1 MTLVRRFQVAP
12 ALVRLIRKERGSS
25 RITEGYFPPQSGRT
39 SFVRVDGGQC
49 HLVLVTSDNGASSEE
64 RTEVP
69 RAHGDALLDVC
80 AGRAAYDRTQVAL
93 GNGCDALI
101 DRYVAPGNVDV
112 VTVVFDNPDE
122 ASGFPVPP
130 WFGPEVSADQAYEG
144 RSIALQGVPHP
155 GEIALSNAA
164 LDAVLD
170 LIEPRYGFGRYAA
183 PSRNGEETGV
193 VNALRRIATPPAP
206 EPAPPPP
213 EPEPVHEPV
222 HQAVHEPAPPQA
234 EASPE
239 TAPPPL
245 PPEPHPDTRID
256 DVIESLSQALG
267 AAVPGGDAA
276 RDDGT
281 PAFERWT
288 VRPRRTQPTP

>member
-49 HLVLVTSDNGASSEE
+49 HLVLVTSDNGSSSEE

-93 GNGCDALI
+93 GNGRDALI
-101 DRYVAPGNVDV
+101 DRYVAPGAVDV
-112 VTVVFDNPDE
+112 VSVVFDNPDE
-122 ASGFPVPP
+122 ANGFPVPP
-130 WFGPEVSADQAYEG
+130 WFGPEVSTDPAYEG
-144 RSIALQGVPHP
+144 RSIALQGVPQP
-155 GEIALSNAA
+155 GEIGLSNAA

-183 PSRNGEETGV
+183 PSRNGEEAGV
-193 VNALRRIATPPAP
+193 VNALRRLTTAPAP
-206 EPAPPPP
+206 E
-213 EPEPVHEPV
+213 
-222 HQAVHEPAPPQA
+222 
-234 EASPE
+234 
-239 TAPPPL
+239 
-245 PPEPHPDTRID
+245 
-256 DVIESLSQALG
+256 
-267 AAVPGGDAA
+267 
-276 RDDGT
+276 
-281 PAFERWT
+281 
-288 VRPRRTQPTP
+288 

>member
-49 HLVLVTSDNGASSEE
+49 HLVLVTSDNGASHEE

-93 GNGCDALI
+93 GNGRDALI
-101 DRYVAPGNVDV
+101 DRYVAPGHVDV
-112 VTVVFDNPDE
+112 ISVVFDNPDE
-122 ASGFPVPP
+122 AGGFPVPP
-130 WFGPEVSADQAYEG
+130 WFGPEVTTESAYEG

-155 GEIALSNAA
+155 GEVGLSNAA

-183 PSRNGEETGV
+183 PSRTGDDGGV
-193 VNALRRIATPPAP
+193 ANALRRIATPPAP

-213 EPEPVHEPV
+213 PQPVHEAP
-222 HQAVHEPAPPQA
+222 PPPPQA
-234 EASPE
+234 EAAPE
-239 TAPPPL
+239 PPP
-245 PPEPHPDTRID
+245 PPAPEPHPDARID

>member
-49 HLVLVTSDNGASSEE
+49 HLVLVTSDNGASHEE

-93 GNGCDALI
+93 GNGRDALI
-101 DRYVAPGNVDV
+101 DRYVAPGHVDV
-112 VTVVFDNPDE
+112 ISVVFDNPDE
-122 ASGFPVPP
+122 AGGFPVPP
-130 WFGPEVSADQAYEG
+130 WFGPEVTTEPAYEG

-155 GEIALSNAA
+155 GEVGLSNAA

-170 LIEPRYGFGRYAA
+170 LIESEPAA
-183 PSRNGEETGV
+183 GEEQGT
-193 VNALRRIATPPAP
+193 
-206 EPAPPPP
+206 
-213 EPEPVHEPV
+213 
-222 HQAVHEPAPPQA
+222 
-234 EASPE
+234 
-239 TAPPPL
+239 L
-245 PPEPHPDTRID
+245 PPTGRC
-256 DVIESLSQALG
+256 
-267 AAVPGGDAA
+267 AVPGGAGGCHT
-276 RDDGT
+276 DGRLRVFT
-281 PAFERWT
+281 AHGPSEAE
-288 VRPRRTQPTP
+288 